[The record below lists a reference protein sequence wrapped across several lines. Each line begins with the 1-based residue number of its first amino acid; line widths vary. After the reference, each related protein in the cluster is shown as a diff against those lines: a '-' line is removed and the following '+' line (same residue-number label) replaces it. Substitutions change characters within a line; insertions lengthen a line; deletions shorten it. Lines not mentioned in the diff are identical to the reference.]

1 MSKSYQY
8 LSPEWTKEALRRLR
22 KELTAEKMK
31 YVTSS
36 MVTHYK
42 NCPDGKERSLYYKFV
57 KGVIDELSLVE
68 GKPPKAE
75 FIISGD
81 YEVFAS
87 ISRAEL
93 GARSALMT
101 GKLHLKGNMVKA
113 LGLSAVVDRMNKVLA
128 TIPTVY

>member
-1 MSKSYQY
+1 MAKSYQY
-8 LSPEWTKEALRRLR
+8 LSPEWTKEAHRRLK
-22 KELTAEKMK
+22 KEMTPDKMK

-42 NCPDGKERSLYYKFV
+42 KCPDGKDRSLYYKFV

-68 GKPPKAE
+68 GNPPKAE

-101 GKLHLKGNMVKA
+101 GKLRLKGNMVKA